1 MHMMRSAFNRFKPT
15 QITAGIGMAIATL
28 FIGTPVAA
36 QTHSCPVRNLV
47 ESWKTEHPAAYAKI
61 RSEADATLNGK
72 NIFWK
77 VEKEGVLPSYL
88 LGTVHVS
95 DPRVQMLQEKLQS
108 TFDNVAN
115 VVLEL
120 SEVTDSKK
128 MTDAMMKRPDLMTAK
143 AGQDIKSFV
152 GDKNVPA
159 LDAALKDRGLT
170 SDTVSKMNPALV
182 YTFVAMPA
190 CEFMRQARGEM
201 FLDKAIG
208 LSALRDGKQ
217 LFGLETPVE
226 QLEALASLP
235 DSFIKQSLLTAVT
248 LGSKLEDLTATMIE
262 LYLEQDIGA
271 ILPLMNAATEI
282 FADGDADETLGLA
295 EFEEVFITKRNQLMA
310 ERAVPYIDKGPTFI
324 AVGALHLP
332 GKNGV
337 VELLRTRG
345 YKLTPMALN

>member
-1 MHMMRSAFNRFKPT
+1 MMRSTFNCFKAAK
-15 QITAGIGMAIATL
+15 ITAGIGAAIVAL
-28 FIGTPVAA
+28 YIADPAAA
-36 QTHSCPVRNLV
+36 QTPFCPASNLV
-47 ESWKTEHPAAYAKI
+47 ESWKTDHPAAYAKI
-61 RSEADATLNGK
+61 RSQADATVNGQ

-95 DPRVQMLQEKLQS
+95 DPRVQMLLVKIQS
-108 TFDNVAN
+108 AYENVAT

-128 MTDAMMKRPDLMTAK
+128 MTAAMMTRPDLMTAK
-143 AGQDIKSFV
+143 RGQDIQSFI
-152 GDKNVPA
+152 GDENISA

-208 LSALRDGKQ
+208 LNALRDGKQ
-217 LFGLETPVE
+217 LFGLETPIE

-235 DSFIKQSLLTAVT
+235 ESFIKQSLVSAIK
-248 LGSKLEDLTATMIE
+248 LGPKLNELTATMIE
-262 LYLEQDIGA
+262 LYLEQDTGA
-271 ILPLMNAATEI
+271 ILPLMSAATEI
-282 FADGDADETLGLA
+282 FADSEASETIGLA
-295 EFEEVFITKRNQLMA
+295 EFEEVFITERNLLMA
-310 ERAVPYIDKGPTFI
+310 QRAVRHINKGPTLI

-332 GKNGV
+332 GKTGM

-345 YKLTPMALN
+345 YTLTPMALE